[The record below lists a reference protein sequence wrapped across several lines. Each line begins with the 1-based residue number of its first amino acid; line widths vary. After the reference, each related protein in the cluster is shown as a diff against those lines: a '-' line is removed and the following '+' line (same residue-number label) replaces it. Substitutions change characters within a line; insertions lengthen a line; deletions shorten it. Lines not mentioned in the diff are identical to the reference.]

1 MHIFSLRQDKFET
14 KMYKQSLRLRRNNNR
29 FRPHRGGSKR
39 NGGFRIKTFDPSRV
53 VNNAA
58 EFKQEEY
65 KPEHTFGGFDIS
77 KNLKASI
84 SKRGYTVPT
93 PIQDR
98 AIPEILG
105 NKDVVGIANTGTG
118 KTAAFLIPLINK
130 ALLNRGQRVLI
141 ITPTRELAVQ
151 IENELTL
158 FTRNLGIYSVVCIGG
173 VSINAQI
180 RKLQR
185 KPQFVVGTPGRLIDL
200 SNQRKLDFGQFGSV
214 VLDEVDRMLDMGFIR
229 DIQKI
234 ISQLPH
240 RRQSLFFSAT
250 VGNGVINVMK
260 QFTLKPV
267 TISVKSQNLAIN
279 VDQEVIRTNGR
290 TKLEVLQELLDRR
303 GFEKVLVFG
312 RTKRGADRLAR
323 DLAKMGFLVSAIH
336 GNKTQNQRQKSLD
349 LFRQGKVNVL
359 IATDV
364 VARGIDVDNI
374 THVINYELP
383 ETYDHYLHRIGR
395 TGRAGK
401 RGKALTFVG

>member
-1 MHIFSLRQDKFET
+1 
-14 KMYKQSLRLRRNNNR
+14 MYRNNR
-29 FRPHRGGSKR
+29 FRPRRAGAR
-39 NGGFRIKTFDPSRV
+39 RQGGFRIKTFDPSHV
-53 VNNAA
+53 VNNAPV
-58 EFKQEEY
+58 FKQEKYEP
-65 KPEHTFGGFDIS
+65 KHTFSDFAIS
-77 KNLKASI
+77 ENLKVSI
-84 SKRGYTVPT
+84 NRRGFTIPT
-93 PIQDR
+93 PIQDQ
-98 AIPEILG
+98 AIPEILK
-105 NKDVVGIANTGTG
+105 NRDVVGIANTGTG

-130 ALLNRGQRVLI
+130 VMLNRGQRVLI

-158 FTRNLGIYSVVCIGG
+158 FTRNLGIYSTVCIGG

-180 RKLQR
+180 YRLQR
-185 KPQFVVGTPGRLIDL
+185 KPQFVIGTPGRLLDL
-200 SNQRKLDFGQFGSV
+200 NNQRRLDFGQFGSV

-240 RRQSLFFSAT
+240 QRHSLFFSAT
-250 VGNGVINVMK
+250 VGSSVMNVMK

-267 TISVKSQNLAIN
+267 TISVKSQNSTIN
-279 VDQEVIRTNGR
+279 VDQEIIRVNGR
-290 TKLEVLQELLDRR
+290 TKLEVLQELLDQRE
-303 GFEKVLVFG
+303 FEKVLVFG
-312 RTKRGADRLAR
+312 RTKRGADKLAR
-323 DLAKMGFLVSAIH
+323 DLARTGFQVSTIH
-336 GNKTQNQRQKSLD
+336 GNKTQNQRQKSLE
-349 LFRQGKVNVL
+349 LFRQGRVNIL

-401 RGKALTFVG
+401 KGKALTFVN